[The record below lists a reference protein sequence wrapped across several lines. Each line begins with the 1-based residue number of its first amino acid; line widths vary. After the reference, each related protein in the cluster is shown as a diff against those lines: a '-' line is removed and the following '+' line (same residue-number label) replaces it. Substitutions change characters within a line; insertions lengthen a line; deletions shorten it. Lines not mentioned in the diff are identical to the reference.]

1 MKNQINDL
9 KAKKEYEDQ
18 IAWQREVLR
27 EELSEINFGRDR
39 NESAKFYRKRT
50 AKPNVSNR

>member
-27 EELSEINFGRDR
+27 AESSEINIRRDHS
-39 NESAKFYRKRT
+39 EPAKLYRKRT
-50 AKPNVSNR
+50 AKPKVSNR